1 MAVVNLMMKVSEMP
15 NAKTGDFENEY
26 RVTIPDHLGIRIVT
40 EIAPDIGGHVANEHI
55 AHAKGDFR
63 RLSVLAPA
71 VQHVRNAG
79 IRKERVMRAVGAVH
93 GHHVGHAPCGVGAAV
108 IGRDPHAAR
117 RVDVIGRVAGIG
129 DRDLIPVGRRLNE
142 TDRLHARPRIRH
154 RQAFAAAWALLRRR
168 RSDKRAEEG
177 NNDSDV
183 SQHGKARLEKTPHS
197 IAQRCFRHR
206 GNLRRA
212 RIHSRCGLIFHVA
225 ARIAAVMRPVMSAP
239 IGRASASA
247 PVAAHPIEEKASAN
261 VASRD
266 EVWRRRNWLR
276 RACTRNHSWIAVAE
290 AAATMTPSAVT
301 TACGSKAN
309 SSANISGAN
318 IRPIAISTTSILV
331 RIMRDG
337 DSGALVTRSAASSPE
352 IVSHARPPASWP
364 AAITTTGVI
373 STMASVLSAKLRHSI
388 TAGGTRYSSC
398 IRLCDTSHGSRR
410 SSTNSFRRSACR
422 WEPARNA
429 LAGER

>member
-1 MAVVNLMMKVSEMP
+1 MAGVELMMQVYEMP
-15 NAKTGDFENEY
+15 DAKTGDFENEY
-26 RVTIPDHLGIRIVT
+26 GITIPDHLGIRVVT
-40 EIAPDIGGHVANEHI
+40 EIAPDIGGNVANEHI

-108 IGRDPHAAR
+108 IGRDPHAAG

-129 DRDLIPVGRRLNE
+129 DRDLIRLGRGLSE
-142 TDRLHARPRIRH
+142 TDRLHARRGIGH

-168 RSDKRAEEG
+168 RSDQRAEEG

-197 IAQRCFRHR
+197 IAQCRFRH
-206 GNLRRA
+206 GTNLRRA
-212 RIHSRCGLIFHVA
+212 RVHSRCGLIFHVA

-239 IGRASASA
+239 IGMASASA

-276 RACTRNHSWIAVAE
+276 RACTRNQSWIAVADVE
-290 AAATMTPSAVT
+290 ATMTPTAVT
-301 TACGSKAN
+301 AACSGEAN
-309 SSANISGAN
+309 SRAATSGAK
-318 IRPIAISTTSILV
+318 ITPIAISTTSILA
-331 RIMRDG
+331 RMTREAG
-337 DSGALVTRSAASSPE
+337 SGAVVTKSAASSPE
-352 IVSHARPPASWP
+352 IVSHASPPASWP
-364 AAITTTGVI
+364 AAITITGVI
-373 STMASVLSAKLRHSI
+373 STMANELSAKLRHS
-388 TAGGTRYSSC
+388 S
-398 IRLCDTSHGSRR
+398 
-410 SSTNSFRRSACR
+410 
-422 WEPARNA
+422 
-429 LAGER
+429 